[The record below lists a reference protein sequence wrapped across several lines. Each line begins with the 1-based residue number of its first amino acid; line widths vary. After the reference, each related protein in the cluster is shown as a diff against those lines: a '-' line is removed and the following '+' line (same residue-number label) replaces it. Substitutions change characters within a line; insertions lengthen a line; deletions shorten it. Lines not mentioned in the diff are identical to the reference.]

1 MKKKQVDLKTFKFE
15 VFLSEKYIH
24 IKLQM
29 VIKYNKNLLT
39 IELELKIYYIT
50 EKRRIKVTD
59 QG

>member
-39 IELELKIYYIT
+39 IELELKVYYKT

>member
-1 MKKKQVDLKTFKFE
+1 
-15 VFLSEKYIH
+15 
-24 IKLQM
+24 M

-39 IELELKIYYIT
+39 IELELKVYYKT